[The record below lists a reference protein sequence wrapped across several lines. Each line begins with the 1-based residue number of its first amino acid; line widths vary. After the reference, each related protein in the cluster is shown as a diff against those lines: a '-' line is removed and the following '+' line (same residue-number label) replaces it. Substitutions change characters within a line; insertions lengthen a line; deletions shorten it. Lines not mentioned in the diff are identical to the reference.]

1 MISLRNAKKSILNH
15 LNCENCENIL
25 IIILMINLQF
35 IDLEKAT
42 TDSILIK
49 RARHV
54 ISEIERTQKAADA
67 LRNCDFERVSLIS
80 LN

>member
-1 MISLRNAKKSILNH
+1 MKIK
-15 LNCENCENIL
+15 ENFPT
-25 IIILMINLQF
+25 IILMNNLHF
-35 IDLEKAT
+35 IDLEKTT
-42 TDSILIK
+42 TDTILIK

-67 LRNCDFERVSLIS
+67 LRNCDFERVSLKL

>member
-1 MISLRNAKKSILNH
+1 MQIREISKKTFYSPI
-15 LNCENCENIL
+15 IL
-25 IIILMINLQF
+25 INYLYL

-42 TDSILIK
+42 SDAVLIK

-67 LRNCDFERVSLIS
+67 LRNCDFERVSFKS